1 MTCGAIRQ
9 SLIHPSLMTCG
20 LTVKL
25 ISSFYPASRLALHL
39 TPQHK
44 LSLSF
49 LSTTDSTTTW
59 AACSFAGEA
68 MGGTFSERGGALA
81 VAAQAGGVWP
91 SMGGLRRPPR
101 AAAPPCVLPQKLE
114 LPSAAG
120 GFGSGLVRFGRSS
133 SHRAPIGRRRPAPC
147 SCWPAAARAGT
158 APCPVL
164 HKILPRILRS

>member
-1 MTCGAIRQ
+1 
-9 SLIHPSLMTCG
+9 
-20 LTVKL
+20 
-25 ISSFYPASRLALHL
+25 
-39 TPQHK
+39 
-44 LSLSF
+44 
-49 LSTTDSTTTW
+49 
-59 AACSFAGEA
+59 

-120 GFGSGLVRFGRSS
+120 GFGSGVVRFGRSS

-147 SCWPAAARAGT
+147 SCWPAAARAG
-158 APCPVL
+158 AAANRRLRHRLL
-164 HKILPRILRS
+164 HSVNKTVFVRSSPFVFPKAKA